1 MGIYINYTLRP
12 ISFNT
17 PSPFQVRSEI
27 TKHLEIRYLGIV
39 EINVCDNQN
48 DVLRILYAYIMQLMV
63 ARSTSI

>member
-1 MGIYINYTLRP
+1 MNYTLPP

-48 DVLRILYAYIMQLMV
+48 DVRILYAYVFIV
-63 ARSTSI
+63 GTIYYAVDGSTEH